1 MVSAAVVEVA
11 SIDVQRTFGIFG
23 DDVDHSTD
31 GIGTIERGGSSFYDF
46 YPLDVVYIYPVI
58 VYVIKGFARHSFAI
72 HQEKNIFPAE
82 SHHVDI
88 RTSAIVCEIDT

>member
-11 SIDVQRTFGIFG
+11 SIDVQWTFRVFG

-31 GIGTIERGGSSFYDF
+31 GIRAIERGGSSFYDF
-46 YPLDVVYIYPVI
+46 YPFDVVYIYPFV
-58 VYVIKGFARHSFAI
+58 VYVIKGFACHSFAV
-72 HQEKNIFPAE
+72 HQKKNIFPAE

-88 RTSAIVCEIDT
+88 RTSAIVCEIDA